1 MARSCGTLYLGGH
14 GDCGGVGVL
23 CDYSMDSI
31 GGGVMAEISDLP
43 SSQQSDLEVKIAKA
57 MCAADGRNEGEW
69 ERYRMWARLHL
80 AAAKVLWEERS

>member
-1 MARSCGTLYLGGH
+1 
-14 GDCGGVGVL
+14 
-23 CDYSMDSI
+23 
-31 GGGVMAEISDLP
+31 MAEISDLP